1 MKNKNSREYGMTLV
15 ELLVV
20 VAMVAI
26 LSLIA
31 YPNYS
36 DYLQRAR
43 RMDAKTALQHIATM
57 QERSF
62 VTNFSY
68 TSNVAQLG
76 FLSNETED
84 GFYVISVPTANIQGF
99 QAIAVPAPGSPQA
112 KDSDCQQF
120 TIDHQGA
127 RGAAPDPNGK
137 CW

>member
-1 MKNKNSREYGMTLV
+1 MTLV

-26 LSLIA
+26 LSMIA

-36 DYLQRAR
+36 EFLQRAR
-43 RMDAKTALQHIATM
+43 RMDAKTALQQIATM
-57 QERSF
+57 QERSY

-68 TSNVAQLG
+68 TSNLAQLG

-84 GFYVISVPTANIQGF
+84 GFYLISVPIADMQGF
-99 QAIAVPAPGSPQA
+99 QAIAVPVPGSPQA

-127 RGAAPDPNGK
+127 RAAAPDPDGK

>member
-1 MKNKNSREYGMTLV
+1 MKNKRLREYGVTLV

-26 LSLIA
+26 LSMIA

-68 TSNVAQLG
+68 TSNLAQLG
-76 FLSNETED
+76 FISNETDD
-84 GFYVISVPTANIQGF
+84 GFYVITVPTADIRGF

-112 KDSDCQQF
+112 KDDDCQQF
-120 TIDHQGA
+120 SIDHEQT
-127 RGAAPDPNGK
+127 RDAAPDPDGK

>member
-1 MKNKNSREYGMTLV
+1 MKNKNSREYGMSLV

-26 LSLIA
+26 LSMIA
-31 YPNYS
+31 FPIYS
-36 DYLQRAR
+36 EYLQRAR
-43 RMDAKTALQHIATM
+43 RMDAKTALQQIATM

-68 TSNVAQLG
+68 TSNLAQLG
-76 FLSNETED
+76 YLSNETED
-84 GFYVISVPTANIQGF
+84 GFYVISVPTADIQGF

-120 TIDHQGA
+120 TVDHQGA
-127 RGAAPDPNGK
+127 RAAVPDPDSK

>member
-1 MKNKNSREYGMTLV
+1 MKNKNSREYGMSLV

-26 LSLIA
+26 LSMIA

-36 DYLQRAR
+36 EFLQRAR
-43 RMDAKTALQHIATM
+43 RMDAKTALQQIATM
-57 QERSF
+57 QERSY

-68 TSNVAQLG
+68 TSNLAQLG

-84 GFYVISVPTANIQGF
+84 GFYLISVPIADMQGF
-99 QAIAVPAPGSPQA
+99 QAIAVPVPGSPQA

-127 RGAAPDPNGK
+127 RAAAPDPDGK